1 MPRTCLCPPICLF
14 LQLAVYQV
22 NIYLFS
28 HTTSHSPNFISV
40 CLSLPIQP
48 PDSVCPCTHLS
59 IYPPAH
65 PSIHLA
71 ISLLPPI
78 YSSNHPPI
86 LLTTNLASARLSI
99 CSSSP
104 FILPSTCLPLYLSA
118 LGSPILV
125 SVQPSARLLPHP
137 SFACSSTW
145 PLTRP
150 PGPHPPIRLPSYH
163 PAAAIQCRAP
173 ARRRVGTCRG
183 RQPCP
188 QSLLTFGR

>member
-1 MPRTCLCPPICLF
+1 MPLSTHLSVPSACCLSSQYIFVFPHNQPQSQLYICLS
-14 LQLAVYQV
+14 Q
-22 NIYLFS
+22 S
-28 HTTSHSPNFISV
+28 THPTT
-40 CLSLPIQP
+40 
-48 PDSVCPCTHLS
+48 DSVCPCTHLS